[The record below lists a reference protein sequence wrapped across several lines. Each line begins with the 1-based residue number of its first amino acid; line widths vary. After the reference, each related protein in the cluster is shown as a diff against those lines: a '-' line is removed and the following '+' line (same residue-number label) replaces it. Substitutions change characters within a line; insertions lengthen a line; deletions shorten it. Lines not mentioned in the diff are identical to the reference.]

1 LTLTRQFDKRLPVH
15 MTERTYVSRNAF
27 LAAGIA
33 AVFTFL
39 ALAWIGKR
47 GDRFQAKNQEPSA
60 PETRAVSAPAV
71 IPVSNTK
78 FAAPASLPVVDHWTP
93 APAEFV
99 KLTTTVS
106 VHNARGKEVKQF
118 PVGKRLRVSKR
129 AGDTITIN
137 YLGDDYTIPTA
148 STEPSQ

>member
-1 LTLTRQFDKRLPVH
+1 

-39 ALAWIGKR
+39 ALVWIGKT
-47 GDRFQAKNQEPSA
+47 GDRFHARERELPA
-60 PETRAVSAPAV
+60 PEKRVAPAPAEMPVSATQ
-71 IPVSNTK
+71 S
-78 FAAPASLPVVDHWTP
+78 APASLPVVDHWQP
-93 APAEFV
+93 PPAEFV
-99 KLTTTVS
+99 KLTAVVS
-106 VHNARGKEVKQF
+106 VHNSRGKEVKQF

-129 AGDTITIN
+129 AGDMITIN
-137 YLGDDYTIPTA
+137 YLGDEYSIPAA

>member
-1 LTLTRQFDKRLPVH
+1 MRKFVKRLSVH

-39 ALAWIGKR
+39 ALVLIGKT
-47 GDRFQAKNQEPSA
+47 GDRLHARDRELS
-60 PETRAVSAPAV
+60 
-71 IPVSNTK
+71 
-78 FAAPASLPVVDHWTP
+78 ASLPVVDHWAP

-99 KLTTTVS
+99 KLTAVVS
-106 VHNARGKEVKQF
+106 VHNSRGKEVKQF

-129 AGDTITIN
+129 AGDMITIN
-137 YLGDDYTIPTA
+137 YLGDDYSIPAA

>member
-1 LTLTRQFDKRLPVH
+1 LTLTRQFVKRLPVH

-47 GDRFQAKNQEPSA
+47 GDRFQARNQEPSV
-60 PETRAVSAPAV
+60 PEKRVVSAPAI
-71 IPVSNTK
+71 IPMSTAE
-78 FAAPASLPVVDHWTP
+78 AAPASVPVVDHWTP

-99 KLTTTVS
+99 KLTAVVS
-106 VHNARGKEVKQF
+106 VHNSRGKEVKQF

-137 YLGDDYTIPTA
+137 YLGDEYAIPAA

>member
-1 LTLTRQFDKRLPVH
+1 LTLLRKLVKRLPVQ

-47 GDRFQAKNQEPSA
+47 GDRFQARNPEPPV
-60 PETRAVSAPAV
+60 PEKRMVSAPAI
-71 IPVSNTK
+71 IPVSNTESV
-78 FAAPASLPVVDHWTP
+78 APASLPVVDHWTP

-99 KLTTTVS
+99 KLTAVVS

-118 PVGKRLRVSKR
+118 PLGKRLRVSKR

-137 YLGDDYTIPTA
+137 YLGDEYTIPAA